1 MPRRD
6 PPDLTAREVERLTTR
21 DMVNLMGGGQEGLTM
36 KMLFLVL
43 GLATIVDPAC
53 AQDGHIPGL
62 DKPTD
67 CVMTRIKSIH
77 GRLEGSSPRESGAA
91 VEYENGAYGVQYQLG
106 DNPDKGQ
113 PGYSDYWQQKTY
125 EDNIVAS
132 RVGDPIKLCLVSIS
146 LALPQRGW
154 AWT

>member
-67 CVMTRIKSIH
+67 GTAVCLSQLNAGPVAAKSSTRVDDRK
-77 GRLEGSSPRESGAA
+77 GRRT
-91 VEYENGAYGVQYQLG
+91 G
-106 DNPDKGQ
+106 D
-113 PGYSDYWQQKTY
+113 
-125 EDNIVAS
+125 
-132 RVGDPIKLCLVSIS
+132 
-146 LALPQRGW
+146 
-154 AWT
+154 